1 MASISGPSV
10 ILYKVKLNILLLAM
24 AQSRISHGKKFGET
38 LFYFLRSSRKIVQS
52 SFCGN
57 IFDRLCKVSF
67 MAGNNVTIEI
77 YSSLSVHGEE
87 KLALN
92 FILNFQCDRWLK
104 LTISGHY
111 IIERRQT
118 GEKSVPG
125 TMMEPFCSESL
136 QGINSSVHVSLHPS
150 LSPPPQTSSTPF
162 LLKIKTY

>member
-1 MASISGPSV
+1 M
-10 ILYKVKLNILLLAM
+10 
-24 AQSRISHGKKFGET
+24 
-38 LFYFLRSSRKIVQS
+38 
-52 SFCGN
+52 
-57 IFDRLCKVSF
+57 
-67 MAGNNVTIEI
+67 TIEI
-77 YSSLSVHGEE
+77 YSTLSVHGEE

-111 IIERRQT
+111 IVERRQT

-125 TMMEPFCSESL
+125 TIMEPFCSESL

-150 LSPPPQTSSTPF
+150 LPPPQTSSTPF

>member
-1 MASISGPSV
+1 
-10 ILYKVKLNILLLAM
+10 M
-24 AQSRISHGKKFGET
+24 AQSRISHGKKFVET
-38 LFYFLRSSRKIVQS
+38 LFYFLRSSRKIVRS

-111 IIERRQT
+111 IVERRQT

-150 LSPPPQTSSTPF
+150 LPPPPNLLYPF
-162 LLKIKTY
+162 LAKDKNVLKNNNNNNNKLLLPN

>member
-1 MASISGPSV
+1 MDRVCYSLQCKTKHTLACHDIKQNFTREEIWRNIVWFSSHVKENYSKF
-10 ILYKVKLNILLLAM
+10 ILRQYILSFI
-24 AQSRISHGKKFGET
+24 QS
-38 LFYFLRSSRKIVQS
+38 
-52 SFCGN
+52 
-57 IFDRLCKVSF
+57 LCF
-67 MAGNNVTIEI
+67 MVGNNMTIEI
-77 YSSLSVHGEE
+77 NSSLSVQGEE

-111 IIERRQT
+111 IVERRQT

-150 LSPPPQTSSTPF
+150 LPPPPNPPLPLSC
-162 LLKIKTY
+162 

>member
-1 MASISGPSV
+1 M
-10 ILYKVKLNILLLAM
+10 
-24 AQSRISHGKKFGET
+24 
-38 LFYFLRSSRKIVQS
+38 
-52 SFCGN
+52 
-57 IFDRLCKVSF
+57 
-67 MAGNNVTIEI
+67 TIEI

-111 IIERRQT
+111 IVERRQT

-150 LSPPPQTSSTPF
+150 LPPPPQTKDKNVLKNNNK
-162 LLKIKTY
+162 LLLPN